1 MNAADRSIASGAGHR
16 PSLTGAG
23 RSVTHSLQTTRM
35 PLSWYAWR
43 QASGN
48 RVVPGSRKQVVPFCT
63 SSRMPRRVVR
73 YSSSSVMAL
82 WRLKTWNSRFARSSG
97 KIPLTAWA

>member
-1 MNAADRSIASGAGHR
+1 MNAAERLIASSAGKR
-16 PSLTGAG
+16 GSLTGAG
-23 RSVTHSLQTTRM
+23 WSVTHSLQTTRM

-48 RVVPGSRKQVVPFCT
+48 RVVPGSRKQVVPFWS
-63 SSRMPRRVVR
+63 SSRIPRRVVR

-97 KIPLTAWA
+97 KMPRTAWA